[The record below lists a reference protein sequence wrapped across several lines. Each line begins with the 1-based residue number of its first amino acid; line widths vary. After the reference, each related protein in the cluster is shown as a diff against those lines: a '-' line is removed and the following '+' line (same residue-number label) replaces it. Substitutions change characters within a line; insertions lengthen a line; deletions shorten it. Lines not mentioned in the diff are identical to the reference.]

1 MVKKK
6 TSVSLVLQKHRT
18 VKIIFLQMLEE
29 RHNMIFSSLTH
40 LYFSVVKGP
49 KTEDSILSTSL
60 FLYFEKV
67 KNKKKSK
74 YFNDETANIFGRND
88 YWMGTDNFQAVKQ
101 NAHVVPK
108 SNNPGGLR
116 VDRMQVEFC

>member
-1 MVKKK
+1 M
-6 TSVSLVLQKHRT
+6 
-18 VKIIFLQMLEE
+18 KIIFLQMLEE